1 MYSLP
6 ICLLAV
12 GTILLGLNSLLFFN
26 DYKATLTKS
35 IKKNQLY
42 VNGLALLSSVGV
54 IILSIVYIFM
64 TNSQL
69 N

>member
-6 ICLLAV
+6 ICLLVV

-26 DYKATLTKS
+26 DYKAILTKS

-64 TNSQL
+64 INNQL
-69 N
+69 K

>member
-6 ICLLAV
+6 ICLLVV

-42 VNGLALLSSVGV
+42 MNGLALLSSVGV